1 MKINIIKNEPFL
13 NLKLPC
19 FELMEKVMVRLNKPR
34 MIKFKDGRKVN
45 LSQKTII
52 PLELKKYKERKGV
65 YIICKNNQ
73 VEYVGAT
80 TDFEMRMKSHAY
92 LKKHPDITHTY
103 FLEEENK
110 SKRLLLEM
118 IYKYHYF
125 GKVNVEWNYA
135 K

>member
-52 PLELKKYKERKGV
+52 PLEKASEIVR
-65 YIICKNNQ
+65 I
-73 VEYVGAT
+73 
-80 TDFEMRMKSHAY
+80 RPS
-92 LKKHPDITHTY
+92 
-103 FLEEENK
+103 
-110 SKRLLLEM
+110 RLLSHKRFDIM
-118 IYKYHYF
+118 AKFI
-125 GKVNVEWNYA
+125 YA
-135 K
+135 KHRELCIDSNWAKSLYDEHIRVLTIFWIL